1 MGRSLTSTRDSQR
14 NGLPS
19 WKDVCS
25 GSFYKVPSFTDLT
38 GPGILVTLA
47 NVGSQEPVAE
57 VL

>member
-1 MGRSLTSTRDSQR
+1 MGRSLTSMQDSQR

-25 GSFYKVPSFTDLT
+25 GTFSKVPSFIDLT